1 VCTRG
6 LLEKEAKEE
15 IRYRRIYDDLISILA
30 VASDW
35 PQLTSSLVGIR
46 LLLQMS
52 TGPLSLGISSD

>member
-1 VCTRG
+1 MCTRG

-35 PQLTSSLVGIR
+35 PQLTSSLVGFR